1 MKLSPTSL
9 KVIHAASVATVTEGL
24 PDGQGA
30 DMEDVRDLLV
40 ARFGMTKAEA
50 EAAIQ
55 TARDEGVIDLGDP
68 QP

>member
-1 MKLSPTSL
+1 MKISQISL

-24 PDGQGA
+24 PDGQWA
-30 DMEDVRDLLV
+30 DMEDVRDLLI
-40 ARFGMTKAEA
+40 ARFGMTEDEA